1 MRCFT
6 VLPLAFAMA
15 VATPAAADC
24 LKCAV
29 KGYVE
34 ALNGHDTEL
43 ALSFVAEELRFVAPD
58 VDITLDRPA
67 VRKMLEWDAATDSMV
82 SYEDLQWDGNV
93 VTGEFTE
100 RNEFYALLGISER
113 YYRLTFRFEDRL
125 IREIRLNPTKASSPR
140 TSEAL
145 EPFLAWA
152 VPRHQAVLDEIYPD
166 GRFVFDGQAAEKWLA
181 LLREWDADTK
191 TQTQARVLSTR

>member
-15 VATPAAADC
+15 VATPATADC

-58 VDITLDRPA
+58 VDMTLDRPA
-67 VRKMLEWDAATDSMV
+67 VRKMLEWDAATNSTV
-82 SYEDLQWDGNV
+82 SYEDLQWDGDF
-93 VTGEFTE
+93 VTGEFIE
-100 RNEFYALLGISER
+100 RNDFYALLGITER
-113 YYRLTFRFEDRL
+113 HYRLTFRFEDRS
-125 IREIRLNPTKASSPR
+125 IREIRLNPTKDSSPK

-152 VPRHQAVLDEIYPD
+152 APRHPAVLDEIYPD
-166 GRFVFDGQAAEKWLA
+166 GHFVFDGQTAEKWLT
-181 LLREWDADTK
+181 LLREWDDETEN
-191 TQTQARVLSTR
+191 QTQARVLSTR